1 MVFYSFMKNYNLR
14 DTYLE
19 YIDNIDT
26 ENSDVITHLNKI
38 TNRTAQLLSATATI
52 KIKSHNIDYIPEFDI
67 IDLLNNFSFNGN
79 RLYLSDANKVF
90 MVALFNMVC
99 DMNISLDNFFLDKNT
114 KNLDPDNL
122 DIIIEYQLITNN
134 ADIYTGTNIVLTFD
148 EYNNL
153 TVATKFKDL

>member
-1 MVFYSFMKNYNLR
+1 
-14 DTYLE
+14 
-19 YIDNIDT
+19 
-26 ENSDVITHLNKI
+26 
-38 TNRTAQLLSATATI
+38 
-52 KIKSHNIDYIPEFDI
+52 
-67 IDLLNNFSFNGN
+67 
-79 RLYLSDANKVF
+79 

-99 DMNISLDNFFLDKNT
+99 DMNISLDNFFLDRNT

-153 TVATKFKDL
+153 SVATKFKDL